1 MQQTLVI
8 STGLLAAIFLIPYFL
23 QRQSIA
29 KVRKQLMDIDN
40 HPTHN
45 INVKMPFPG
54 HEMEQ
59 LVVAINEQLSQ
70 RQKERISHLS
80 RERIIKL
87 EIANISHDLRTPL
100 TSMQGYANL
109 LKDPSVPEVERHE
122 ILDIILHKMAVMNT
136 MVESFYELSSME
148 SGDYPL
154 ELQSIYLYSLLSE
167 VILAFYNDLEGKNI
181 TVQLNLDE
189 TVRILWLDEK
199 AMIRI
204 FSNVLQNVL
213 RYAKSQLT
221 ISLFEQDHKVMIIF
235 ANDTDQIHEQDLP
248 KLFQRTYTSDPSRAN
263 GQLGLGLSIVKQLVE
278 KQNGSIEAVLVNGE
292 FQLVF
297 AFGKIPFEQ
306 H

>member
-8 STGLLAAIFLIPYFL
+8 SATLFAAVFLIPYLL
-23 QRQSIA
+23 QRQSIT

-45 INVKMPFPG
+45 IDVKMPLPG
-54 HEMEQ
+54 REMEQ
-59 LVVAINEQLSQ
+59 LVVAINQQLEQ
-70 RQKERISHLS
+70 RKKEQVSHLS
-80 RERIIKL
+80 RERIIKQ

-109 LKDPSVPEVERHE
+109 LKDPSVPEAERHE
-122 ILDIILHKMAVMNT
+122 ILDTILHKMAVMNN
-136 MVESFYELSSME
+136 MVESFYELSSLE

-167 VILAFYNDLEGKNI
+167 VILAFHNDLERKNI
-181 TVQLNLDE
+181 AVELNLDE
-189 TVRILWLDEK
+189 TVRTLWLDEK

-235 ANDTDQIHEQDLP
+235 ANDTDQIHAQDLP
-248 KLFQRTYTSDPSRAN
+248 KLFERTYTSDPSRAN

-278 KQNGSIEAVLVNGE
+278 KQKGSIEAVLVNGE
-292 FQLVF
+292 FKLVF
-297 AFGKIPFEQ
+297 AFGE
-306 H
+306 